1 MGGTEELF
9 GLEQSRG
16 WTAVQARL
24 KQEYEKCRG
33 SMDAAVRSNKPVD
46 SAYNLGW
53 VDCIKWMSQLP
64 SQMSKSLPKETLH
77 G

>member
-16 WTAVQARL
+16 WTKIQERL
-24 KQEYEKCRG
+24 KQEHEKCRASQDG
-33 SMDAAVRSNKPVD
+33 ATKQGRIDQSN
-46 SAYNLGW
+46 YHLGW

-64 SQMSKSLPKETLH
+64 SQMSRSLPKEIK
-77 G
+77 